1 MGGGKLFYS
10 NANLGWI
17 KICARS
23 NLNNVK
29 FLVLVLIPDVLHTNT
44 IQTRPKASGS
54 SSRFQGGR
62 GNRLRTRQGQG
73 KDKTGTWQGQ
83 NRDKIGTKQGQ
94 EGRGGECIG
103 GRGGK
108 GQVKLTR

>member
-1 MGGGKLFYS
+1 M
-10 NANLGWI
+10 
-17 KICARS
+17 
-23 NLNNVK
+23 
-29 FLVLVLIPDVLHTNT
+29 
-44 IQTRPKASGS
+44 

-94 EGRGGECIG
+94 EGRGGSVLEG
-103 GRGGK
+103 GEVRD
-108 GQVKLTR
+108 R